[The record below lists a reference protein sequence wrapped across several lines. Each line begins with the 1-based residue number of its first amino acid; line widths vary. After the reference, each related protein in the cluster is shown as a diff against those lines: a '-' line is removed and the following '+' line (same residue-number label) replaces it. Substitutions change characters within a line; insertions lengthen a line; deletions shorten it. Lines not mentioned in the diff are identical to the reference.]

1 MAQTGSH
8 LRGPVKSVVNQ
19 LIFANVAMF
28 IAQLVTRHYFGD
40 VLIFHLALWP
50 LGSYPTDSSFGN
62 VGFEPWQLITSAF
75 LHSTENYSHLVLN
88 MFGLWSFGRIVEGAL
103 GSRRFFWI
111 YTASVLA
118 SGVVQL
124 LYATVTVDPNDI
136 RTVVPT
142 VGASGGVFGV
152 LLAFGMMFPH
162 QRVLL
167 LFPPIPMKAWIM
179 VIAYTA
185 IELYA
190 GVTGTL
196 QGVAHFAHLGG
207 MLGALALMLAW
218 RRHWPTSPDALPEPR
233 AP

>member
-1 MAQTGSH
+1 
-8 LRGPVKSVVNQ
+8 VV
-19 LIFANVAMF
+19 
-28 IAQLVTRHYFGD
+28 
-40 VLIFHLALWP
+40 
-50 LGSYPTDSSFGN
+50 
-62 VGFEPWQLITSAF
+62 
-75 LHSTENYSHLVLN
+75 
-88 MFGLWSFGRIVEGAL
+88 
-103 GSRRFFWI
+103 
-111 YTASVLA
+111 A

-124 LYATVTVDPNDI
+124 LYATATVDPNDLN
-136 RTVVPT
+136 TVVPT

-190 GVTGTL
+190 GVTGTM

-207 MLGALALMLAW
+207 MLGALVLMLAW
-218 RRHWPTSPDALPEPR
+218 RRHWPTPQPR
-233 AP
+233 LARET

>member
-1 MAQTGSH
+1 
-8 LRGPVKSVVNQ
+8 VKSVVNQ

-28 IAQLVTRHYFGD
+28 IAQLVFGD
-40 VLIFHLALWP
+40 TLIVHFALWP
-50 LGSYPTDSSFGN
+50 LGEYPIGGGQGS
-62 VGFEPWQLITSAF
+62 VGFEPWQLVSSAF
-75 LHSTENYSHLVLN
+75 LHGGVSHLALN
-88 MFGLWSFGRIVEGAL
+88 MFGLWSFGRLVEGAL
-103 GSRRFFWI
+103 GSRRFFWL

-124 LYATVTVDPNDI
+124 LWATATIDSG
-136 RTVVPT
+136 VVPT

-190 GVTGTL
+190 GVTGTM

-207 MLGALALMLAW
+207 MLGALVLMLAW
-218 RRHWPTSPDALPEPR
+218 RRHWPTSQPR
-233 AP
+233 AARET